1 MGSAGGL
8 NMRLDPESAYALGV
22 GRAGSVGGLDV
33 RLDPES
39 DRQSVDRQ
47 CFYAS

>member
-8 NMRLDPESAYALGV
+8 NIRLDPESVCVLGV
-22 GRAGSVGGLDV
+22 GRTGSAGGLDV

-47 CFYAS
+47 CFCAS